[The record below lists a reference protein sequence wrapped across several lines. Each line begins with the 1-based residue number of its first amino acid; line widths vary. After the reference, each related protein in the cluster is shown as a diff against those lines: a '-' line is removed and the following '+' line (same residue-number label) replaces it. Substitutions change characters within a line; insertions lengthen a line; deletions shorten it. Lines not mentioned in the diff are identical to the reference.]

1 MCRNI
6 YLNFFLFPLF
16 FVMFLK
22 LNKEPRRCQIDHE
35 LKYRGVFAFLSVLL
49 LLLTVLCM
57 ALLLFI
63 VEKKERKKV
72 MSEKCTRGELK
83 KKRFKE
89 QFLTFYVSFHF
100 SIGSRSL
107 ACTEAFN
114 AYKKNIF
121 CL

>member
-1 MCRNI
+1 
-6 YLNFFLFPLF
+6 
-16 FVMFLK
+16 
-22 LNKEPRRCQIDHE
+22 
-35 LKYRGVFAFLSVLL
+35 
-49 LLLTVLCM
+49 
-57 ALLLFI
+57 
-63 VEKKERKKV
+63 

-114 AYKKNIF
+114 AYIKKYLLPVILFFDDLNSGKF
-121 CL
+121 